1 MRCTPHLGARLVGHV
16 VGSCIMVAP
25 AYASDTSGLDFQQ
38 FVDDVGRN
46 RDFFISVATAAKST
60 FTFGQLVDAVKSADE
75 AKRSAD
81 EAKRSADEVFK
92 ASPEGKIQGA
102 GNNMRPSL
110 VVAASQASRWQ
121 QKRPCEGRE
130 VLRDSPSKV
139 PIGKR
144 RCTRNLK

>member
-1 MRCTPHLGARLVGHV
+1 
-16 VGSCIMVAP
+16 MVAP

-81 EAKRSADEVFK
+81 EAKRSADEASLARAMEPGRVVFSSQQPWVQRSK
-92 ASPEGKIQGA
+92 CCSFPE
-102 GNNMRPSL
+102 
-110 VVAASQASRWQ
+110 
-121 QKRPCEGRE
+121 
-130 VLRDSPSKV
+130 
-139 PIGKR
+139 IGLTLNPKP
-144 RCTRNLK
+144 